1 MAFVVFYQ
9 ELEAPSVYTVI
20 YHHTWFVASNLVHS
34 SRGFVY
40 FEIQPHRSPAG
51 VWVLGW
57 KQHWGN
63 LLSLAKKLSV
73 IINGFRNFEHVP
85 ASYLSLMHWTCLFG
99 LRFIF
104 PGHQFNCQLGKV
116 AVLPL
121 MLPTERNDL
130 NSTFHPTWPTVATPF
145 IVTRFTVTATAACR
159 QTSFWLIKS
168 HRNSRP
174 HLRHHQRFHFVGSQ
188 RFHHTPAKWS
198 PDLKSWR
205 SNCMEII
212 NK

>member
-1 MAFVVFYQ
+1 MNRVDEYIEKYICWNISTGSSRKKDDLLLAFVVFYQ

-85 ASYLSLMHWTCLFG
+85 ASYLSLIVERAFSGSVLFFLGTNSIASLGRLQCCHWCCLQREMILIQLFTP
-99 LRFIF
+99 
-104 PGHQFNCQLGKV
+104 PGPQ
-116 AVLPL
+116 LPL
-121 MLPTERNDL
+121 
-130 NSTFHPTWPTVATPF
+130 
-145 IVTRFTVTATAACR
+145 
-159 QTSFWLIKS
+159 
-168 HRNSRP
+168 
-174 HLRHHQRFHFVGSQ
+174 
-188 RFHHTPAKWS
+188 
-198 PDLKSWR
+198 R
-205 SNCMEII
+205 S
-212 NK
+212 